1 MAGRAAARYFSLR
14 RQARPHA
21 AGRTAMPQGAEVT
34 QDRIDALDPRLPA
47 DDAAAPSECR
57 VCGAVLSTFAMLAG
71 TVAFSL
77 IVVSAHFDLTPAV
90 AFTVGL
96 PIAVGV
102 LVLLSLA
109 RTALRVT
116 RGEAGAGRSLRS
128 S

>member
-1 MAGRAAARYFSLR
+1 
-14 RQARPHA
+14 
-21 AGRTAMPQGAEVT
+21 
-34 QDRIDALDPRLPA
+34 
-47 DDAAAPSECR
+47 
-57 VCGAVLSTFAMLAG
+57 MLAG

-102 LVLLSLA
+102 LALLSLA